1 MSEQSK
7 DSSPQP
13 REERRDSPRVSMRFR
28 VRRADSADSFEPRE
42 GNLSLGGFAWFGG
55 AQSVGSK
62 VEVRISL
69 PDAGEEL
76 QLRGE
81 VIHVAHGSR
90 GTSAHARFLELPVEA
105 ELRIARYLDDVELEE
120 SNARSGS

>member
-7 DSSPQP
+7 DSNP
-13 REERRDSPRVSMRFR
+13 RPHEERRESPRVSMRLR
-28 VRRADSADSFEPRE
+28 VKRADSADSFEARE
-42 GNLSLGGFAWFGG
+42 GNLSLGGFAWFSG
-55 AQSVGSK
+55 AQPVGSK
-62 VEVRISL
+62 IEVRISL

>member
-7 DSSPQP
+7 DSNP
-13 REERRDSPRVSMRFR
+13 RPHEERRESPRVSMRFS
-28 VRRADSADSFEPRE
+28 VKRADSADSFEPRE
-42 GNLSLGGFAWFGG
+42 GNVSLGGFAWFSG
-55 AQSVGSK
+55 ALPVGSK

-69 PDAGEEL
+69 PDAGEDL

-81 VIHVAHGSR
+81 VIHVGHGSR